1 MLALNSVRY
10 MAGLRNVWNTSKL
23 GIRSQPSA
31 EFQEQ
36 RFDDGLIEFLG
47 FKNELQLGLER
58 IGNFG
63 ARVAQ
68 GEGPYSI

>member
-1 MLALNSVRY
+1 
-10 MAGLRNVWNTSKL
+10 MAGLRNVWTTSKL
-23 GIRSQPSA
+23 GIRSQPTV

-36 RFDDGLIEFLG
+36 RFDDGLIELLG

-58 IGNFG
+58 FGNFG

-68 GEGPYSI
+68 G